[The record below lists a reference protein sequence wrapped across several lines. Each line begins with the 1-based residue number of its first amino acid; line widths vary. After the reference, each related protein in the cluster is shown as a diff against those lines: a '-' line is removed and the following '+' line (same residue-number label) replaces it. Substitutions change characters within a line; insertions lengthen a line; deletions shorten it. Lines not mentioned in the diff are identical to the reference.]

1 MSTLYVVATPIG
13 NLSDIT
19 LRASEVLKSAPLI
32 AAEDTRI
39 TRKLLSHIGS
49 GAKTMS
55 YHESSPPG
63 RLEQLVEH
71 LQSQDLALVTDAGT
85 PAVSDPGSALVRAAV
100 EAGHTVTP
108 VPGVSSVTA
117 ALSVSGFESNR
128 FAFIGFLSRKK
139 GERQAQL
146 VEVIDLPMTLVIL
159 EAPHRVRQTLEDVG
173 EAAPG
178 RGLAICRE
186 LTKLHEEVF
195 RGTAQ
200 EALARFD
207 QPKGE
212 FVILIDAAPEALTEI
227 TDEQVAEAANTV
239 IREGL
244 SGKSAVQKVIS
255 ATGAPRSRAYPAVL
269 EAQKRQRN

>member
-19 LRASEVLKSAPLI
+19 LRAVEVLKSVPLI
-32 AAEDTRI
+32 AAEDTRV

-49 GAKTMS
+49 NAQTIS

-63 RLEQLVEH
+63 RLAQLLDH
-71 LQSQDLALVTDAGT
+71 LQTQDLALVTDAGT
-85 PAVSDPGSALVRAAV
+85 PAVSDPGPAFVRTAT

-117 ALSVSGFESNR
+117 ALSVSGFDSNR

-139 GERQAQL
+139 GDRQAQL

-159 EAPHRVRQTLEDVG
+159 EAPHRIQQTLEDIA

-178 RGLAICRE
+178 RQIVVCRE
-186 LTKLHEEVF
+186 LTKLHEELF
-195 RGTAQ
+195 RGTA
-200 EALARFD
+200 ESALKHFD

-212 FVILIDAAPEALTEI
+212 FVILIDAAPEVVTEI
-227 TDEQVAEAANTV
+227 TDEQIAAAAKNAV
-239 IREGL
+239 REGL
-244 SGKSAVQKVIS
+244 NGKSAVQKVIKE
-255 ATGAPRSRAYPAVL
+255 TGAPRSRAYPAVL
-269 EAQKRQRN
+269 EVQKGR